1 MLCLTA
7 LTSPDVTDGTGQNP
21 LLTPFNT
28 TVTSILS
35 FVNGQNTV
43 LEPSLFALSGVLLG
57 EDWHPGKTP
66 PPRPRNL
73 SLCSL
78 SLLVSLWQWAT
89 PPFPQLSAEA
99 STSCH
104 LLGYRVEVTIE

>member
-66 PPRPRNL
+66 PPPPP
-73 SLCSL
+73 
-78 SLLVSLWQWAT
+78 Q
-89 PPFPQLSAEA
+89 PFPVFSFSVGELVAMGNPTLSSAL
-99 STSCH
+99 S
-104 LLGYRVEVTIE
+104 